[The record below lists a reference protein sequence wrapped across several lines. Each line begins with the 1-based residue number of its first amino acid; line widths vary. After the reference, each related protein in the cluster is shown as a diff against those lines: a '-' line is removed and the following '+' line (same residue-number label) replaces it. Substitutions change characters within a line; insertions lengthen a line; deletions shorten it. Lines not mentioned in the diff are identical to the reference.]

1 VYNYLSQ
8 VAEKVI
14 GVKSEFDCRRR
25 LFAQELSVLVRLA
38 VGTDMIALTCFPSTA
53 FPFCIEV
60 DADIGVGG
68 TR

>member
-1 VYNYLSQ
+1 MYNYLSQ

-25 LFAQELSVLVRLA
+25 FFTQELSVLVRLA
-38 VGTDMIALTCFPSTA
+38 IGADVIVLTCFPSTA

-60 DADIGVGG
+60 DADVGVGG